1 MNNTYSQTKLYKKTY
16 KYDDNKILIKCF
28 ELMLIVVILNIV
40 ILIYL
45 YILYLMYHY
54 L

>member
-1 MNNTYSQTKLYKKTY
+1 MNNTYSQTKLYKKLRDMMIT
-16 KYDDNKILIKCF
+16 KILMKCF

-45 YILYLMYHY
+45 YILCLMYLY
-54 L
+54 S